1 FIDHAF
7 LRLRRGDRL
16 SSPGRRFLSVT
27 ALTFVLSVAL
37 GFASGSFL
45 GLFNVASGFIVLIV
59 VIFIGVLFDVIGVAA
74 TAAREEPFHA
84 MAADKVPGS
93 REGMWLVRHADRV
106 SIFAND
112 IVGDVTGT
120 LSGAIAAA
128 LAVRVAV
135 LETSVS
141 ETVVTT
147 LLLALVAAVTVGGK
161 AYGKRIAIQRAT
173 DIVLFVGRLVHRI
186 QSPFGLRLMWIGNNR
201 GKGKGKRRGEGTWA
215 SRKNS

>member
-1 FIDHAF
+1 M
-7 LRLRRGDRL
+7 
-16 SSPGRRFLSVT
+16 SSSGRRFLSVA

-45 GLFNVASGFIVLIV
+45 GLFDVASGFIVLVV
-59 VIFIGVLFDVIGVAA
+59 VILIGVLADVIGVAA

-112 IVGDVTGT
+112 IIGDVTGT
-120 LSGAIAAA
+120 LSGAIAAGLA
-128 LAVRVAV
+128 LRLLVFRP
-135 LETSVS
+135 LFS
-141 ETVVTT
+141 ETVITT

-173 DIVLFVGRLVHRI
+173 DIVFFVGRLVHRI

-201 GKGKGKRRGEGTWA
+201 GRSKGNRRGGGTRA